1 VSRQLGKDKDINLG
15 CGSENQSYSKDKR
28 LLVSSQ
34 FNNVFLNP
42 DFKLHANHMFLLGKW
57 NSLSTARLGLVMS
70 KRNAG
75 NAVSRNRLKRLSREA
90 FRRYPAEFATID
102 IVLVSKS
109 GLMNLDN
116 ASYLSMVNDLFDKLC
131 KKVAHQ
137 STKQDT

>member
-1 VSRQLGKDKDINLG
+1 
-15 CGSENQSYSKDKR
+15 
-28 LLVSSQ
+28 
-34 FNNVFLNP
+34 
-42 DFKLHANHMFLLGKW
+42 
-57 NSLSTARLGLVMS
+57 MS